1 MLLIDILDKSSST
14 TKLNIFSKIR
24 KRTRLLVD
32 KQKNFFTCGSTNF
45 ERLNSYNFK
54 SSVLTY
60 ATIVDLEMEYL
71 VMRKAFI
78 ARFLRFGLRLFAEK
92 IADEFFSF
100 LHYLRYSKRNVAFP
114 ISLFFKFLYN
124 YRVSFSASVRRQG
137 QRRILVPYVLGFF
150 KTVAL
155 SVRNFC
161 RSVLKFSS
169 TIGNKMSLL
178 FSAFLRYLET
188 TAIGLRQNVKFFDN
202 ALLEDYADN
211 LYLLN
216 RTKKFRQT
224 YYYIHQ
230 DLVRRLA
237 SFGVEEH

>member
-45 ERLNSYNFK
+45 ERLNSYN
-54 SSVLTY
+54 
-60 ATIVDLEMEYL
+60 
-71 VMRKAFI
+71 
-78 ARFLRFGLRLFAEK
+78 FGLRLFAEK